1 MRGLIFL
8 PLLFWRTLK
17 RLKSKSEGQKKERQ
31 KCYNNMGSSGI
42 VMLTRRAWNQ
52 CFGTKQKQCLI
63 NEGSE
68 RLIDSQREQYCLTIF
83 AFKSRAWAPG
93 DSGTC
98 QRMRVQTRRRRLR
111 GGEEVFSISPSS
123 NSCIN
128 LVMLF
133 LLLKTANLATG
144 IQRKNADEKTR
155 RKPAKLTSSLDWL
168 ISLLY
173 PH

>member
-1 MRGLIFL
+1 MRGLMFL

-17 RLKSKSEGQKKERQ
+17 RLKLKSEGQKKERQ

-42 VMLTRRAWNQ
+42 VMLMRAWNQ
-52 CFGTKQKQCLI
+52 CFWTKQKQCLI

-68 RLIDSQREQYCLTIF
+68 RLIDSQRKQYCLTIF